1 MLFYN
6 FFLFVSN
13 SGYGKSRRGVKVDNP
28 ITITI
33 LLNSSYV
40 SLFEYMGV
48 RIIPISHMFFP
59 LKRNPIFV
67 LISRLF
73 MLRQIRGKEGGGK
86 RYRFRATH
94 DSPILFLLNMMIKN
108 EDFFLF
114 PAYEC
119 MKYMPSTNLLRH
131 EENEKKSPK
140 NIMKERTGPDFPHT
154 YKAAHISFSFSH
166 SLFFSW
172 HVREIIACAALFF
185 RRRCLAWVRKTG
197 IQQRMEKAKP

>member
-1 MLFYN
+1 MVLFYN

-40 SLFEYMGV
+40 SLFEYGRSDYPDFPYV
-48 RIIPISHMFFP
+48 FLPKKIPFSFSF
-59 LKRNPIFV
+59 LAFLCSARYGETAV
-67 LISRLF
+67 
-73 MLRQIRGKEGGGK
+73 GK

-154 YKAAHISFSFSH
+154 
-166 SLFFSW
+166 
-172 HVREIIACAALFF
+172 
-185 RRRCLAWVRKTG
+185 
-197 IQQRMEKAKP
+197 